1 MFHLKMARRSE
12 EKNKKKEKKAITKGA
27 NEMNRPSGIGLDCY
41 LKWIVIK
48 LISAVYA
55 TFRYTSSI
63 VLARSR
69 RGDAVLISISL
80 AKCLE
85 RREQRNPLNAWCAL
99 RVKHTRV
106 SSIDVS
112 RSTREIAGIYVTPRR
127 TCCTRRN
134 KAERNKGM
142 WYNGAS
148 SDMMLHRMYVS
159 IERYRRCSKTYYGLE
174 YLNLNVRIPFRT

>member
-1 MFHLKMARRSE
+1 MSESCERNEWTEWNRTRSLLE
-12 EKNKKKEKKAITKGA
+12 VDRHKINFSRVRDVSLYVFE
-27 NEMNRPSGIGLDCY
+27 
-41 LKWIVIK
+41 
-48 LISAVYA
+48 
-55 TFRYTSSI
+55 

-85 RREQRNPLNAWCAL
+85 WREQRNPLNARCAL
-99 RVKHTRV
+99 RVKHTRL

-112 RSTREIAGIYVTPRR
+112 RCTREIAGIYVTPRR

-148 SDMMLHRMYVS
+148 SDMMLHGMYVS
-159 IERYRRCSKTYYGLE
+159 IERYRRCSKTYYGSE

>member
-1 MFHLKMARRSE
+1 VDRHKVNFSRARDVSLYVFGIF
-12 EKNKKKEKKAITKGA
+12 A
-27 NEMNRPSGIGLDCY
+27 PS
-41 LKWIVIK
+41 W
-48 LISAVYA
+48 
-55 TFRYTSSI
+55 
-63 VLARSR
+63 
-69 RGDAVLISISL
+69 RGDAILISISL

-85 RREQRNPLNAWCAL
+85 RREQRNPLNARCAL
-99 RVKHTRV
+99 RRVKHTRL

-148 SDMMLHRMYVS
+148 SDMMLHRIYVS

-174 YLNLNVRIPFRT
+174 YLNLNVRISFR